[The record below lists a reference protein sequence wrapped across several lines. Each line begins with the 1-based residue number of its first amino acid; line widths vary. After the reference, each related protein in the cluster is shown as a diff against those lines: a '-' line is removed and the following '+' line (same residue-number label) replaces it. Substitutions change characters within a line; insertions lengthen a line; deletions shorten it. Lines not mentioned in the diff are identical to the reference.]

1 MIQAFDVLLQI
12 PVTADIAA
20 KNRIDEPFRYECLCC
35 GEEVYIAATNSTK
48 KAPHFRH
55 RRGNSDRECELYLGS
70 TGIAGALN
78 AAQKRTHSRTEI
90 YFDIKQKIFY
100 AAVSFPKE
108 KLQEFEDKSCILE
121 FHSTYNSPPY
131 EKVRINHQ
139 NFAPDSMVQFPLKLT
154 TNDCYITI
162 SGANYRSHYEILSNN
177 DFPTFFKITLGENSG
192 NFARRIV
199 GGKIYTNTSYYII
212 AKNQKIIQK
221 IVDLGENIAISAVD
235 EKISAAFETP
245 YGKFDTTIK
254 GLVYEEEDNI
264 HIIYDTD
271 RYTLPNMQDLKLVL
285 SATRDDEQIP
295 VMPLVETIQKY
306 ACSLSGTERAR
317 CQIILDA
324 INQHGMKVS
333 RKELRHILN
342 LKSNLGKQINRFI
355 FEESGVLIGNALK
368 SARNKEALF
377 GGVLGI
383 RHFCKDDA
391 QYYYSGYLGKSINRS
406 FPHACRI
413 RKVCSTGQTLQFQ
426 RYLPLLEVDFIRAN
440 GWTVIPFPFK
450 YLREWRLQ
458 QG

>member
-1 MIQAFDVLLQI
+1 MIQTNQMEIAFDFE
-12 PVTADIAA
+12 AIARDFTIFEA
-20 KNRIDEPFRYECLCC
+20 KRD
-35 GEEVYIAATNSTK
+35 K
-48 KAPHFRH
+48 
-55 RRGNSDRECELYLGS
+55 GNYW
-70 TGIAGALN
+70 
-78 AAQKRTHSRTEI
+78 
-90 YFDIKQKIFY
+90 
-100 AAVSFPKE
+100 
-108 KLQEFEDKSCILE
+108 KS
-121 FHSTYNSPPY
+121 
-131 EKVRINHQ
+131 
-139 NFAPDSMVQFPLKLT
+139 
-154 TNDCYITI
+154 
-162 SGANYRSHYEILSNN
+162 
-177 DFPTFFKITLGENSG
+177 
-192 NFARRIV
+192 
-199 GGKIYTNTSYYII
+199 
-212 AKNQKIIQK
+212 
-221 IVDLGENIAISAVD
+221 
-235 EKISAAFETP
+235 
-245 YGKFDTTIK
+245 TIK

-271 RYTLPNMQDLKLVL
+271 RYTLPNMQDLELVL

>member
-1 MIQAFDVLLQI
+1 MA
-12 PVTADIAA
+12 
-20 KNRIDEPFRYECLCC
+20 
-35 GEEVYIAATNSTK
+35 
-48 KAPHFRH
+48 
-55 RRGNSDRECELYLGS
+55 GNS
-70 TGIAGALN
+70 AL
-78 AAQKRTHSRTEI
+78 S
-90 YFDIKQKIFY
+90 
-100 AAVSFPKE
+100 AAVKAKKDEFYTQLTDIEKE
-108 KLQEFEDKSCILE
+108 MRYYRKHFKDKIVLCNCDDPFE
-121 FHSTYNSPPY
+121 
-131 EKVRINHQ
+131 
-139 NFAPDSMVQFPLKLT
+139 
-154 TNDCYITI
+154 
-162 SGANYRSHYEILSNN
+162 SN
-177 DFPTFFKITLGENSG
+177 FFKY
-192 NFARRIV
+192 F
-199 GGKIYTNTSYYII
+199 
-212 AKNQKIIQK
+212 
-221 IVDLGENIAISAVD
+221 
-235 EKISAAFETP
+235 
-245 YGKFDTTIK
+245 
-254 GLVYEEEDNI
+254 
-264 HIIYDTD
+264 
-271 RYTLPNMQDLKLVL
+271 VL
-285 SATRDDEQIP
+285 N
-295 VMPLVETIQKY
+295 
-306 ACSLSGTERAR
+306 
-317 CQIILDA
+317 A

>member
-1 MIQAFDVLLQI
+1 MA
-12 PVTADIAA
+12 
-20 KNRIDEPFRYECLCC
+20 
-35 GEEVYIAATNSTK
+35 
-48 KAPHFRH
+48 
-55 RRGNSDRECELYLGS
+55 GNS
-70 TGIAGALN
+70 AL
-78 AAQKRTHSRTEI
+78 S
-90 YFDIKQKIFY
+90 
-100 AAVSFPKE
+100 AAVKAKKDEFYTQLTDIEKE
-108 KLQEFEDKSCILE
+108 MRYYRKHFKDKTVLCNCDDPFE
-121 FHSTYNSPPY
+121 
-131 EKVRINHQ
+131 
-139 NFAPDSMVQFPLKLT
+139 
-154 TNDCYITI
+154 
-162 SGANYRSHYEILSNN
+162 SN
-177 DFPTFFKITLGENSG
+177 FFKY
-192 NFARRIV
+192 F
-199 GGKIYTNTSYYII
+199 
-212 AKNQKIIQK
+212 
-221 IVDLGENIAISAVD
+221 
-235 EKISAAFETP
+235 
-245 YGKFDTTIK
+245 
-254 GLVYEEEDNI
+254 
-264 HIIYDTD
+264 
-271 RYTLPNMQDLKLVL
+271 VL
-285 SATRDDEQIP
+285 N
-295 VMPLVETIQKY
+295 
-306 ACSLSGTERAR
+306 
-317 CQIILDA
+317 A

>member
-1 MIQAFDVLLQI
+1 MPTKVPLMIKRKTPPIVKVSIDGRCAKLNKTDGTSTAMYLFHLLSSSLIMKPRNSISSNIPAFKAI
-12 PVTADIAA
+12 
-20 KNRIDEPFRYECLCC
+20 RIED
-35 GEEVYIAATNSTK
+35 NSE
-48 KAPHFRH
+48 R
-55 RRGNSDRECELYLGS
+55 
-70 TGIAGALN
+70 
-78 AAQKRTHSRTEI
+78 
-90 YFDIKQKIFY
+90 
-100 AAVSFPKE
+100 
-108 KLQEFEDKSCILE
+108 
-121 FHSTYNSPPY
+121 
-131 EKVRINHQ
+131 
-139 NFAPDSMVQFPLKLT
+139 
-154 TNDCYITI
+154 
-162 SGANYRSHYEILSNN
+162 
-177 DFPTFFKITLGENSG
+177 
-192 NFARRIV
+192 
-199 GGKIYTNTSYYII
+199 
-212 AKNQKIIQK
+212 
-221 IVDLGENIAISAVD
+221 

>member
-1 MIQAFDVLLQI
+1 MIL
-12 PVTADIAA
+12 P
-20 KNRIDEPFRYECLCC
+20 
-35 GEEVYIAATNSTK
+35 
-48 KAPHFRH
+48 
-55 RRGNSDRECELYLGS
+55 
-70 TGIAGALN
+70 
-78 AAQKRTHSRTEI
+78 
-90 YFDIKQKIFY
+90 
-100 AAVSFPKE
+100 
-108 KLQEFEDKSCILE
+108 
-121 FHSTYNSPPY
+121 
-131 EKVRINHQ
+131 
-139 NFAPDSMVQFPLKLT
+139 
-154 TNDCYITI
+154 
-162 SGANYRSHYEILSNN
+162 
-177 DFPTFFKITLGENSG
+177 
-192 NFARRIV
+192 
-199 GGKIYTNTSYYII
+199 
-212 AKNQKIIQK
+212 
-221 IVDLGENIAISAVD
+221 
-235 EKISAAFETP
+235 
-245 YGKFDTTIK
+245 
-254 GLVYEEEDNI
+254 NI

-271 RYTLPNMQDLKLVL
+271 RYTLPNMQDLELVL

>member
-1 MIQAFDVLLQI
+1 MCLHRGW
-12 PVTADIAA
+12 TAYLR
-20 KNRIDEPFRYECLCC
+20 NRWGC
-35 GEEVYIAATNSTK
+35 GYCPTQFHIKTSKHLRRKQSWDCSASCSRGRRSTWKRVMQTRKKCGLSLTRWWKTGTATGW
-48 KAPHFRH
+48 F
-55 RRGNSDRECELYLGS
+55 
-70 TGIAGALN
+70 
-78 AAQKRTHSRTEI
+78 
-90 YFDIKQKIFY
+90 
-100 AAVSFPKE
+100 
-108 KLQEFEDKSCILE
+108 
-121 FHSTYNSPPY
+121 
-131 EKVRINHQ
+131 
-139 NFAPDSMVQFPLKLT
+139 
-154 TNDCYITI
+154 
-162 SGANYRSHYEILSNN
+162 
-177 DFPTFFKITLGENSG
+177 
-192 NFARRIV
+192 
-199 GGKIYTNTSYYII
+199 
-212 AKNQKIIQK
+212 
-221 IVDLGENIAISAVD
+221 SA
-235 EKISAAFETP
+235 
-245 YGKFDTTIK
+245 TIK

-271 RYTLPNMQDLKLVL
+271 RYTLPNMQDLELVL

>member
-1 MIQAFDVLLQI
+1 MERTITYKITDSGQNI
-12 PVTADIAA
+12 
-20 KNRIDEPFRYECLCC
+20 RIDSFLRKHGYSMQNLTLLKKMPESILKN
-35 GEEVYIAATNSTK
+35 GEWSYMQTT
-48 KAPHFRH
+48 
-55 RRGNSDRECELYLGS
+55 LQ
-70 TGIAGALN
+70 AG
-78 AAQKRTHSRTEI
+78 
-90 YFDIKQKIFY
+90 DI
-100 AAVSFPKE
+100 
-108 KLQEFEDKSCILE
+108 L
-121 FHSTYNSPPY
+121 T
-131 EKVRINHQ
+131 VRIQ
-139 NFAPDSMVQFPLKLT
+139 
-154 TNDCYITI
+154 
-162 SGANYRSHYEILSNN
+162 E
-177 DFPTFFKITLGENSG
+177 E
-192 NFARRIV
+192 
-199 GGKIYTNTSYYII
+199 TSSP
-212 AKNQKIIQK
+212 
-221 IVDLGENIAISAVD
+221 NIPAVNLPID
-235 EKISAAFETP
+235 I
-245 YGKFDTTIK
+245 
-254 GLVYEEEDNI
+254 VYEDEDNI